1 MSRDAE
7 IDERNES
14 KKAQEMIVRGRE
26 GVLPVS
32 IDGVEGDLAG
42 SEGRWWWWWW
52 WRSAYRNCLG
62 TSDTG
67 AARLFPASMSSSTYC
82 ARTGMLWYLD
92 LVSQILMTILFYVN
106 SSSISSEDWK

>member
-1 MSRDAE
+1 MMSRDAE

-42 SEGRWWWWWW
+42 SEGRWWWWW
-52 WRSAYRNCLG
+52 
-62 TSDTG
+62 TSGGGGEAPTEI
-67 AARLFPASMSSSTYC
+67 ALAR
-82 ARTGMLWYLD
+82 RTLALLACFLPPCHHLHIVQELECFGILILYLR
-92 LVSQILMTILFYVN
+92 F
-106 SSSISSEDWK
+106 